1 MTLTVDVVVV
11 GEVVGKHQAPEGLF
25 LWVPHKLELLED
37 GEVTVVLSLTPHRN
51 HLRVAVVGSRDELGE
66 GRILFQRGKS
76 N

>member
-1 MTLTVDVVVV
+1 MTFAVDVVVV

-51 HLRVAVVGSRDELGE
+51 HLRVAVVGSRDKLGE